1 MRFSAT
7 FFRVAAVCAL
17 LSAITTFGVHLLP
30 LLVPPPVTFEDQI
43 ALAVNPAYVFRLW
56 WVLAH
61 ILLVLFSMWGF
72 AGAKLPASAGPVGFG
87 LFGFLLFSMAELVRT
102 SLALNAVNAW
112 RALYASGSDETARAM
127 LRENLLS
134 WPQVG
139 NALFFLLILG
149 FFLGNLCFGIATW
162 RGRGLEKTVS
172 VALLVWSAISLA
184 GFASEYGGQ
193 AWLELPEWVAV
204 TYQPAA
210 RTLVAL
216 WLWREGSRA
225 AAPRGALLADP
236 S

>member
-1 MRFSAT
+1 MRFSPT

-30 LLVPPPVTFEDQI
+30 RLVPPPVTFEDQI

-72 AGAKLPASAGPVGFG
+72 AAAKLPSAAGPAGFG
-87 LFGFLLFSMAELVRT
+87 LFGFLLFGLAELVRT
-102 SLALNAVNAW
+102 SLALNSVNAW
-112 RALYASGSDETARAM
+112 RGLYAAAPDETARAM
-127 LRENLLS
+127 LRGYLLA

-139 NALFFLLILG
+139 NALFFLLALG

-162 RGRGLEKTVS
+162 RGRGLEKAVS
-172 VALLVWSAISLA
+172 SVLLVWSAISLA
-184 GFASEYGGQ
+184 GIASEYGGQ

-210 RTLVAL
+210 RTLVAV

-225 AAPRGALLADP
+225 AGTRTGP
-236 S
+236 SPA